1 MSRRTPEER
10 LQIVQLYYAN
20 NNSVRATFRALR
32 PFYGVHNRPT
42 ELQIRRTVDRFCST
56 FTLCDNVH
64 PERRRIGVCRIF
76 FGSLPKPNIRQFGRI
91 FCRSRI
97 ECLFLPNSSIW
108 QENLNYS

>member
-42 ELQIRRTVDRFCST
+42 ELQIRRTVS
-56 FTLCDNVH
+56 
-64 PERRRIGVCRIF
+64 
-76 FGSLPKPNIRQFGRI
+76 
-91 FCRSRI
+91 
-97 ECLFLPNSSIW
+97 
-108 QENLNYS
+108 